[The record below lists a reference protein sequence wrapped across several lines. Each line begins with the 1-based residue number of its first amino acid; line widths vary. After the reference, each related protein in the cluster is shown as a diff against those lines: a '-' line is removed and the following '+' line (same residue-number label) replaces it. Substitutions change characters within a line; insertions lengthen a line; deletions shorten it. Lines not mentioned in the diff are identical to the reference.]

1 MPKPR
6 ETKPADAISFLQS
19 DHRRLESSFRK
30 LEKARDRD
38 CKSEVAHKVCEALRI
53 HTQIEEEI
61 FYPAL
66 LAATRDK
73 RACHQAEVEHNGLRT
88 LIAEI
93 EQTSPREI
101 YFDARV
107 HVLFELLTH
116 RIEQEEKPG
125 GVFAIARKSS
135 MDQEA
140 VAKRLRAR
148 KRQLEGDPTL
158 IDLARSQQPGQT
170 RARTRDRVIE
180 LAMQSLLS

>member
-1 MPKPR
+1 VPKLR
-6 ETKPADAISFLQS
+6 GTKPVDAISFLQS
-19 DHRRLESSFRK
+19 DHRRIESGFRK
-30 LEKARDRD
+30 LDKARDRD
-38 CKSEVAHKVCEALRI
+38 RKSEVALKVCEALRI

-61 FYPAL
+61 FYPAF
-66 LAATRDK
+66 LAVTGDR
-73 RACHQAEVEHNGLRT
+73 RACHQAEVEHDGLRT

-93 EQTSPREI
+93 EQSSPREI

-107 HVLFELLTH
+107 HVLFELLTR

-140 VAKRLRAR
+140 VGKRLRAR

-158 IDLARSQQPGQT
+158 INLARSQQPRQT
-170 RARTRDRVIE
+170 RARVRDRVIE
-180 LAMQSLLS
+180 LAMQSLS